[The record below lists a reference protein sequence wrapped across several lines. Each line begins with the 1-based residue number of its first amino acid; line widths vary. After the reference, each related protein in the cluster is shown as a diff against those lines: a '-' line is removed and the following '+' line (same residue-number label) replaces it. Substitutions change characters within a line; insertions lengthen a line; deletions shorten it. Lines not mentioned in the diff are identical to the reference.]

1 MTFDKVTCDAA
12 EHQSERA
19 DLHELMEAVQAL
31 RAHSPDSV
39 LAQFVEEKIARL
51 QHETDEGGRSST
63 PWPRSSIV

>member
-1 MTFDKVTCDAA
+1 
-12 EHQSERA
+12 
-19 DLHELMEAVQAL
+19 LMEAVQAL